1 MYTGIL
7 GAATTTTAAVVLP
20 NTGGNHLLAVTAMVS
35 LVAGII
41 AVATSAIR
49 LVAKRVYQA

>member
-35 LVAGII
+35 LGVGVVA
-41 AVATSAIR
+41 VTTSVVR
-49 LVAKRVYQA
+49 LVAKKVYQA